1 MIWLVS
7 LAYGAAVLVVATAL
21 VLAIIWS
28 VEKLAVKDRH
38 RAHVRT
44 YRLMKWLGSS
54 VPSQKFATLASHKIR
69 IAAPR

>member
-1 MIWLVS
+1 MARKYNDSRSDWTMVWLIS
-7 LAYGAAVLVVATAL
+7 LAYGAAVLVVATVL

-44 YRLMKWLGSS
+44 YRLMKWLGSRGS
-54 VPSQKFATLASHKIR
+54 SN
-69 IAAPR
+69 